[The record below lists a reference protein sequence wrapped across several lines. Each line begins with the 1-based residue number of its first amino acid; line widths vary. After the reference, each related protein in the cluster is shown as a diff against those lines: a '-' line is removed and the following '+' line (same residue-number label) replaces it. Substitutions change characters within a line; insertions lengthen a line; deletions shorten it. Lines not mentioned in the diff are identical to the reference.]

1 MLRLLS
7 LTIAWLGVLTGA
19 QTQEPPK
26 PGPIPATR
34 VQTTAAESTLALA
47 VAGIAKQSGIDFDLS
62 SVDGAAKVE
71 PIPATDFWLAAES
84 LAKQTGTR
92 FTPSAGK
99 VKFAKGTSGPSS
111 VDGPFRTSV
120 KQVTARRDF
129 DTDAPVYQVLLEVTW
144 EPRFPVY
151 LIDDVPKIT
160 AASAGKEPVKVGAST
175 GRVPTLGFRQ
185 LATVRLT
192 GIPRSATAI
201 DVLSGSFSVVA
212 AEKLL
217 AFDFKDLTSGKP
229 LSQTDHGVKVTL
241 QPVKRSGKVALFDF
255 NLEYPPS
262 HPEFESFEQWA
273 SANKLKLYPP
283 NNRNGLEPTDY
294 SMSEAGRRIAA
305 SYSYETPAGKPAPL
319 ADLKGWR
326 AVYETSGPMVVQT
339 VKFELK
345 GIALP

>member
-1 MLRLLS
+1 MLRFT
-7 LTIAWLGVLTGA
+7 LTSFAILGAISGA
-19 QTQEPPK
+19 VAQESPK
-26 PGPIPATR
+26 PGPIAPMR
-34 VQTTAAESTLALA
+34 VQTTAAESTLGLA
-47 VAGIAKQSGIDFDLS
+47 IASLKKQSGIEFDLA
-62 SVDGAAKVE
+62 GADASAKVE
-71 PIPATDFWLAAES
+71 PIPATDFWIAVES
-84 LAKQTGTR
+84 LAKQTGAR
-92 FTPSAGK
+92 IAPVAGK
-99 VKFAKGTSGPSS
+99 VRLTKGTCGPSS

-129 DTDAPVYQVLLEVTW
+129 DTDTSVYQVLLEVTW

-160 AASAGKEPVKVGAST
+160 AASAGKETVKVGAST

-192 GIPRSATAI
+192 GIPRGATAI

-217 AFDFKDLTSGKP
+217 AFDFKDLTSDKP

-241 QPVKRSGKVALFDF
+241 HPVKRSGKVALFDF

-262 HPEFESFEQWA
+262 HPEFESFELWA

-294 SMSEAGRRIAA
+294 STSEAGRRIAA
-305 SYSYETPAGKPAPL
+305 SYSYEAPAGKPAPL
-319 ADLKGWR
+319 VDLKGWR
-326 AVYETSGPMVVQT
+326 AVYETSGPMVTQM